1 MRGLTF
7 IETIIVALITAVIS
21 SILTNYLQRRS
32 EQIKFLRDK
41 LIDRYSEFV
50 AAASAELDRAKMQ
63 KATALSGQ
71 EGQDYTDLI
80 QSTHQLMRSNR
91 THLNRL
97 SMQIRLLEQD
107 DLLNTMVKELAKDQP
122 FMMFL
127 LPPKWKDSSY
137 NEQFNKFDSE
147 INLFEEKLSDLVNFV
162 LTKHSKIQ
170 QESIIQDFFKKL
182 KNFIRNFIH
191 QHDLQR

>member
-7 IETIIVALITAVIS
+7 IETIIVALITVIITS
-21 SILTNYLQRRS
+21 LLTNYLQRRS

-50 AAASAELDRAKMQ
+50 ATASAELDRAKMQ
-63 KATALSGQ
+63 KSTALSGQ

-91 THLNRL
+91 AQLNRL
-97 SMQIRLLEQD
+97 SLQIRLFEQD
-107 DLLNTMVKELAKDQP
+107 DLLNKMVQEITKDQP
-122 FMMFL
+122 VMMFL
-127 LPPKWKDSSY
+127 LPPEWKDSSY
-137 NEQFNKFDSE
+137 NERFNKFDSE
-147 INLFEEKLSDLVNFV
+147 INLFEQNLSDLVNLV

-170 QESIIQDFFKKL
+170 KENFIRGCFKKV

-191 QHDLQR
+191 QHEPQR